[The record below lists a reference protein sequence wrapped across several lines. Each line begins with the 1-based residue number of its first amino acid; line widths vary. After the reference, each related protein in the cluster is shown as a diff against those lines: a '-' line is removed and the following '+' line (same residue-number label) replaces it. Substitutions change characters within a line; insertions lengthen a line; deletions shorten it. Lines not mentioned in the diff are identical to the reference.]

1 MRTISKLFIYGIS
14 LGGIEQ
20 LMVLTPNSLLMR
32 SEIVIN
38 NHFNYEVGIKAVST
52 TNLTL
57 RGAMRTVLA
66 IAFACDI

>member
-38 NHFNYEVGIKAVST
+38 NHFNYEVGIKAV
-52 TNLTL
+52 
-57 RGAMRTVLA
+57 
-66 IAFACDI
+66 